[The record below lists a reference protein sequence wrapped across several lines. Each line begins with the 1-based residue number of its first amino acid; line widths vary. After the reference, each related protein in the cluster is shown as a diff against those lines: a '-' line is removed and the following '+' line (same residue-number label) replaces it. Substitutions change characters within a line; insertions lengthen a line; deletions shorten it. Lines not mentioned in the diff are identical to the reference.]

1 MWKTVQSSSS
11 TTAQD
16 FRRLCINHDVTSVVV
31 MDGTITMVEQ
41 VLSQKSRKKKDKEK
55 RDNGSRLKQFLD
67 DTGSWITNESPKPLK
82 RTDWQIAP
90 CGIGVINKNFNR
102 HVGRCLT
109 CIEIRENTPVNRS
122 ASVAVG
128 GEPRTPAQQSLDK
141 QRDKADDI
149 NKFAEVTTVQVGKQN
164 GKPLLVNLQ
173 GEVTTEPVVEP
184 VVEAPKE
191 LEAEI
196 YKDRGEDFIRYKEKE
211 PEKLSEMIA
220 RLESE
225 LSEVHNVLA
234 DRETQL
240 LKIFEDMKQWI
251 EGQDKVQK
259 ELREIDIQ
267 LQQLNARKAKLQQSA

>member
-1 MWKTVQSSSS
+1 
-11 TTAQD
+11 
-16 FRRLCINHDVTSVVV
+16 
-31 MDGTITMVEQ
+31 
-41 VLSQKSRKKKDKEK
+41 
-55 RDNGSRLKQFLD
+55 
-67 DTGSWITNESPKPLK
+67 
-82 RTDWQIAP
+82 
-90 CGIGVINKNFNR
+90 
-102 HVGRCLT
+102 VGRCLT

-149 NKFAEVTTVQVGKQN
+149 NKFAEVRTVQF
-164 GKPLLVNLQ
+164 
-173 GEVTTEPVVEP
+173 GEQTLTIGAVIEP

-240 LKIFEDMKQWI
+240 LKIFEDMKQWV